1 MQNVNWVALLVALV
15 GGGGVGVAVREIVN
29 VVMLARQGVSG
40 KEDKRRA
47 DIVAQRDHA
56 LQMQEEAEAGERAA
70 DARADRE
77 AEHRRFWQELAARL
91 RLTIINLGGDPGPW
105 PNFGHDEPSKESS

>member
-1 MQNVNWVALLVALV
+1 MENVNWVALLVAVV

-29 VVMLARQGVSG
+29 VVVLARQGVSG
-40 KEDKRRA
+40 KEDRRRA

-56 LQMQEEAEAGERAA
+56 MKLQEEAEAGERAA

-77 AEHRRFWQELAARL
+77 AEHRRFWQELAARW

-105 PNFGHDEPSKESS
+105 PSFDHDEPKESS